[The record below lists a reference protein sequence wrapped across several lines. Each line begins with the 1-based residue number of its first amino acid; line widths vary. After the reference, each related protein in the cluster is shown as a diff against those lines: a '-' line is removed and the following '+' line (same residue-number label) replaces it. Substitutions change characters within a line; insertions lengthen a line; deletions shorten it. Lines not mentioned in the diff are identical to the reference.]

1 MKLRFP
7 LPLQQI
13 LFVSGCAWLLA
24 SQAIAQVPAAG
35 AMAVFKVKGSTTG
48 AQQGQVLG
56 ASAAGVQIKI
66 GAQTLTLP
74 PAMFES
80 FQMAPPAEYAQGYQ
94 AYTAGEMPKALTL
107 IKSVTDRFKGLPTE
121 WAQYATGML
130 GDLYVAT
137 GDFAKAEAAYN
148 EFKKLYATAGGGGSP
163 TSEVGLARIA
173 VAKKDFAS
181 AKAKLEPI
189 TAEALA
195 AKTVP
200 PAKQFAYSQAFLVSG
215 QLKEEE
221 GNLQG
226 ALEDYLRTVTLFYH
240 DRTAVTAA
248 QQKAD
253 ALRSRD
259 KDHPLTVP

>member
-1 MKLRFP
+1 M
-7 LPLQQI
+7 
-13 LFVSGCAWLLA
+13 LLA
-24 SQAIAQVPAAG
+24 SQAMAQAPAG
-35 AMAVFKVKGSTTG
+35 AQATFKIRGSTVG
-48 AQQGQVLG
+48 AQQGVVLG
-56 ASAAGVQIKI
+56 ASASGVQIKV

-80 FQMAPPAEYAQGYQ
+80 FQMPPPPEYAQGYQ
-94 AYTAGEMPKALTL
+94 AYSAGELQKALVL
-107 IKSVTDRFKGLPTE
+107 IKSVTDRYKGLPTE

-130 GDLYVAT
+130 GDIYVAT
-137 GDFAKAEAAYN
+137 ADYAKAEAAYN
-148 EFKKLYATAGGGGSP
+148 DFKKLYASAAGGSP

-173 VAKKDFAS
+173 VAKKDLAT

-189 TAEALA
+189 TAEALKE
-195 AKTVP
+195 KTVSP
-200 PAKQFAYSQAFLVSG
+200 RKALAYSQAFLVSG
-215 QLKEEE
+215 ELKEEE

-240 DRTAVTAA
+240 DRAAATTA

-259 KDHPLTVP
+259 KTNPVTVP

>member
-1 MKLRFP
+1 MKLRVPF
-7 LPLQQI
+7 PLQQ
-13 LFVSGCAWLLA
+13 LLSASGCALLLL
-24 SQAIAQVPAAG
+24 SQAIAQAPAGTQAT
-35 AMAVFKVKGSTTG
+35 FKVKGGTAG
-48 AQQGQVLG
+48 MQQGTVMG
-56 ASAAGVQIKI
+56 ASEKGVQIRI

-80 FQMAPPAEYAQGYQ
+80 FQMAPPPEYGQGYQ
-94 AYTAGEMPKALTL
+94 AYTAGELPKALAL
-107 IKSVTDRFKGLPTE
+107 IKSVTDRYKGLPTD

-130 GDLYVAT
+130 GDIYVAS
-137 GDFAKAEAAYN
+137 GDFEKAEAAYN
-148 EFKKLYATAGGGGSP
+148 DFKKLYQTAAAGGSP

-173 VAKKDFAS
+173 VAKKDFDT

-189 TAEALA
+189 TTAALA
-195 AKTVP
+195 EKNVP
-200 PAKQFAYSQAFLVSG
+200 PAKALAYSQAFLVSG

-226 ALEDYLRTVTLFYH
+226 ALEDYLRTVTIFYH
-240 DRTAVTAA
+240 DPTAVTAA

-259 KDHPLTVP
+259 KDHPVTVP

>member
-1 MKLRFP
+1 ML
-7 LPLQQI
+7 
-13 LFVSGCAWLLA
+13 V
-24 SQAIAQVPAAG
+24 SQAIAQAPAA
-35 AMAVFKVKGSTTG
+35 AQATFKVRGGTAG
-48 AQQGQVLG
+48 PQQGTVIG
-56 ASAAGVQIKI
+56 ASGSGVQIRI

-80 FQMAPPAEYAQGYQ
+80 FQMAPPPEYGQGYQ
-94 AYTAGEMPKALTL
+94 AYSAGDLPKALIL
-107 IKSVTDRFKGLPTE
+107 IKSVTDRYKGLPTD

-130 GDLYVAT
+130 GDIYVAS
-137 GDFAKAEAAYN
+137 GDFTKAEAAYN
-148 EFKKLYATAGGGGSP
+148 EFKKLYQTAGGSSA

-181 AKAKLEPI
+181 AKTKLEPI
-189 TAEALA
+189 IADALKE
-195 AKTVP
+195 KTIP
-200 PAKQFAYSQAFLVSG
+200 PAKALAYSQAFLVSG

-240 DRTAVTAA
+240 DRSAVTAA

-253 ALRSRD
+253 ALRTRD